1 MNNISNKL
9 LMTAA
14 SVIPTFGMAQ
24 QAQRPNIMLIVVDDM
39 GYSDLECFGGEV
51 QSPNLNGLAEDGS
64 RFTQFFNCGRSCPS
78 RASLLT
84 GCYPHEVGITGMGLD
99 LSTNCVTVAE
109 ALKNAGYHTA
119 MSGKWHLSR
128 TAGIGNNN
136 DQMLWLSHQGFK
148 DRDFANKATYPCNRG
163 FDEHYGT
170 IWGVSDHF
178 DPFSLVHNEQPLF
191 TDGIPEDFYYA
202 DYVADKAID
211 MMGNLAQQQEPFF
224 MYVAFQEPHWPVQAK
239 PEDIAKY
246 KGVYNDGWDAL
257 RTRRYNKMVEMGLVD
272 PNVTPNAPNASNRNW
287 NNEARKEWQA
297 ANMEVHAAMVDCV
310 DQNIGR
316 IIAELKAKGLYDN
329 TLIVFS
335 SDNGASSENY
345 SIGDFDRHN
354 MTRDGQQVVH
364 NADVPGSQL
373 TYNYLDT
380 GWAGAINAPFRYW
393 KRQSFHGGVAA
404 PTIIKWPAS
413 MNAEKNTIVHEP
425 CNFIDF
431 MPTCLELADATY
443 PTTYNGRT
451 IQPIAEEARS
461 LVPMAKAGAKWDT
474 ERIMFWEHENG
485 MAVRTADWRLT
496 KHTNGEWQLFDMR
509 NDYSETNNVASAHPD
524 IVLDLKKKWQA
535 WAVEV
540 GLRKATV
547 AIETGKV
554 YSISN
559 RNDNNLYIQDNGGNP
574 LPMGAFNDNSYWTF
588 EPTGNPDC
596 YYIKNVTSGRYAQ
609 ACPTSAE
616 QDITMGDTKV
626 EYKIQDCSVSEGT
639 DCFGIAST
647 NLGYST
653 YFTTGCLGW
662 NWKGGNTVQ
671 TYAAAEGTNHRSFW
685 KISEVNYVDPS
696 EKWPLDGK
704 AFTIT
709 NEKFQS
715 NSFMQDNSAANNMID
730 CAQTENDNSYW
741 VFEKTA
747 TENCYYVKNS
757 ATGRYIQGYE
767 NAPEKDV
774 YMGDAPTEY
783 YVKSFANEGGCY
795 GFSFTGNEPHDFA
808 STATMGLNLRKDPTE
823 DGCCVQ
829 SFKAHE
835 GENHR
840 SFWKLTEV
848 QLPDPEPTGVW
859 PLAGKTFSIS
869 NRNDNNLYV
878 QDNGGNPLPMGAFND
893 NSYWQFEPAS
903 KSDCYYVKNVTTG
916 RYAQECS
923 ATAEVPINMG
933 ETKVEYMILDCS
945 AAEGAGCY
953 GFSSTNLSVTDFT
966 DGCIG
971 WNWKNDNTVQT
982 FAAKAGTNHRSF
994 WKLTEVQLPE
1004 PEPTGEWPLD
1014 GKVYTIKNKIEN
1026 HGPSYMQDNAWNDN
1040 RIECANDANAYAYWT
1055 FEKTA
1060 NSNCYNIKNTATGR
1074 YFQGYSEN
1082 QVIVT
1087 LGTTPAEYF
1096 VDSFENEGGAYGFSF
1111 TGNTPHDCSEGTLGL
1126 NLRAEP
1132 NEPNCLVQTFA
1143 AKAGTNHRS
1152 FWVMTEHDK
1161 APITVTDA
1169 GFATF
1174 VAPFN
1179 VTVPD
1184 DIEAYSITAIGNTSV
1199 SLSQVTEVPVG
1210 EAVLVKAPKGTYAAT
1225 MQATASSLG
1234 TNELKA
1240 TRNHVAVNEAFKY
1253 YILSKVGDIVGFY
1266 PVQVNTTIKAGKGY
1280 LENTTSEAK
1289 AFIALD
1295 DESTGLQE
1303 VILNKLDG
1311 TKEIYNIQGQRLQT
1325 PQRGVNIIN
1334 GKAYLVK

>member
-1 MNNISNKL
+1 
-9 LMTAA
+9 MTAA
-14 SVIPTFGMAQ
+14 AAVPTMGMA

-39 GYSDLECFGGEV
+39 GYSDLQCFGGEV

-109 ALKNAGYHTA
+109 ALRSAGYHTG

-163 FDEHYGT
+163 FEEHWGT
-170 IWGVSDHF
+170 IWGVTDHF
-178 DPFSLVHNEQPLF
+178 DPFSLVHNETPIY
-191 TDGIPEDFYYA
+191 TDAIPEGFYYS
-202 DYVADKAID
+202 DFVADKAID
-211 MMGNLAQQQEPFF
+211 MIDGYAQDNSKPFF

-246 KGVYNDGWDAL
+246 NGVYDDGWEAL
-257 RTRRYNKMVEMGLVD
+257 RTRRYNKMVEMGLVN
-272 PNVTPNAPNASNRNW
+272 PNVTPNAPNESNRPW
-287 NNEARKEWQA
+287 NSESRKSWEAD
-297 ANMEVHAAMVDCV
+297 NMEVHAAMVDCV

-316 IIAELKAKGLYDN
+316 IIAELKAKGMYDN

-345 SIGDFDRHN
+345 AIGDFDRHN

-364 NADVPGSQL
+364 NAAVPGSQL

-380 GWAGAINAPFRYW
+380 GWAGAVNTPFRYW

-413 MNAEKNTIVHEP
+413 MNAAKNNIVHEP

-431 MPTCLELADATY
+431 MPTCLELANATY
-443 PTTYNGRT
+443 PTTYNGRN

-461 LVPMAKAGAKWDT
+461 LVPMAQADAKWDT
-474 ERIMFWEHENG
+474 DRIMFWEHENG
-485 MAVRTADWRLT
+485 MAVRTKDWRLT

-559 RNDNNLYIQDNGGNP
+559 RNDNNLYVQDNGGNP

-596 YYIKNVTSGRYAQ
+596 YYIKNVTTGRYAQ

-685 KISEVNYVDPS
+685 KITEVTYVSPED
-696 EKWPLDGK
+696 KWPLDGK

-709 NEKFQS
+709 NEKFQT

-848 QLPDPEPTGVW
+848 QLPDPEPTG
-859 PLAGKTFSIS
+859 
-869 NRNDNNLYV
+869 
-878 QDNGGNPLPMGAFND
+878 
-893 NSYWQFEPAS
+893 
-903 KSDCYYVKNVTTG
+903 
-916 RYAQECS
+916 
-923 ATAEVPINMG
+923 
-933 ETKVEYMILDCS
+933 
-945 AAEGAGCY
+945 
-953 GFSSTNLSVTDFT
+953 
-966 DGCIG
+966 
-971 WNWKNDNTVQT
+971 
-982 FAAKAGTNHRSF
+982 
-994 WKLTEVQLPE
+994 
-1004 PEPTGEWPLD
+1004 EWPLD

-1026 HGPSYMQDNAWNDN
+1026 KSLPSYMQDNGWNDN
-1040 RIECANDANAYAYWT
+1040 RIECAQTANAYAYWT
-1055 FEKTA
+1055 FEKTT

-1074 YFQGYSEN
+1074 YFQGYSGSG
-1082 QVIVT
+1082 VAVT

-1096 VDSFENEGGAYGFSF
+1096 VNSFESEGGAYGFSF
-1111 TGNTPHDCSEGTLGL
+1111 TGNNPHDCSDGTLGL

-1132 NEPNCLVQTFA
+1132 NEPNCLVQSFA

-1152 FWVMTEHDK
+1152 FWVMSECEN

-1169 GFATF
+1169 GYATF

-1179 VTVPD
+1179 VTVPESV
-1184 DIEAYSITAIGNTSV
+1184 EAYRVTSIGASSV
-1199 SLSQVTEVPVG
+1199 SLSLVTEVPVG
-1210 EAVLVKAPKGTYAAT
+1210 EAVLVKASAGTYPAP
-1225 MQATASSLG
+1225 MKETASGLG
-1234 TNELKA
+1234 DNELKA
-1240 TRNHVAVNEAFKY
+1240 TRSHTTADAAFKY

-1266 PVQVNTTIKAGKGY
+1266 PVEVSTTIAAGKGY
-1280 LENTTSEAK
+1280 LESESAAAK
-1289 AFIALD
+1289 AFIGLD
-1295 DESTGLQE
+1295 DESAGVQE

-1311 TKEIYNIQGQRLQT
+1311 TTEIYNVQGQRLQT
-1325 PQRGVNIIN
+1325 PQRGLNIIN
-1334 GKAYLVK
+1334 GKTYLVK